1 MSRYSK
7 EVEEEVRAFW
17 EKNDVYKKAKEQR
30 KDGKPFFFMDGPPYA
45 TGRIHLGTAWNKI
58 LKDVYIRYY
67 RMNGYDVFD
76 RPGFDT
82 HGTPIENKV
91 EKKLGVSSKKEIEEK
106 VGVENFV
113 NMCKEFATEHID
125 AMTEQFKN
133 LGVWMDW
140 ENPYITLRDEYIESG
155 WWTFKKAYERGLL
168 YKGKYPVHVCP
179 HCGTVVSFAEVEY
192 TEKEDPSVYVAFPV
206 EGKENEFLLVW
217 TTTPWTL
224 VANVAIMAHPTERY
238 VRVRVG
244 DRIYILAETRLEPV
258 AQELGWEGYEVL
270 EEFPGKE
277 LEGLKYRGVLEGEVP
292 KQREMPHV
300 VVMSERYVSMEDGTG
315 LVHSA
320 PGHGRE
326 DFLVGQEY
334 GLPVF
339 SPVRID
345 GTYTEDA
352 GKYAG
357 MFVKDADKVI
367 LQDLEK
373 KGLLVHASTLRH
385 QYPICW
391 RCKTPLLFISVDEW
405 FYKVSDIKDEIKR
418 EAEKVKW
425 TPEWA
430 TERFKDWVDN
440 LRDWPISRQRFWGI
454 PTPIW
459 ICDKCGH
466 VEVIG
471 SKGELLQK
479 AVKLPEHLE
488 LHRPWVDQVVLKC
501 PKCGGEMHRTPDVLD
516 VWFDSGITTWAALGY
531 PKNEELFK
539 RYWPADLEIEGVDQV
554 RGWWNSQ
561 MITSVIVFDRRPF
574 ENVVMHGFVLD
585 VHGIKMSKSLGNV
598 VAPEDVIEKYTRDT
612 LRAYM
617 VSRPV
622 GEDIRF
628 DWEEVKQYY
637 TFLNTYWNLAQLLKR
652 YVDQFHF
659 NPEKDRTSYLA
670 PEDVWILSRL
680 QTVTQEVN
688 DYMERHRHD
697 KAFETL
703 KDFILE
709 DFSRTYVKLVRE
721 RMKLP
726 EKDPSKVAAYQTI
739 YDVLKQAVV
748 LTAPFVP
755 FISEKIY
762 QDVVRPFGGP
772 ESVHLI
778 DYPEPVKFRHHP
790 ELEDAFDTV
799 MAAAEA
805 VLAARHDAGIRLRWP
820 VQDVVLVVKDR
831 KPFETFR
838 DAFLRYVNA
847 KELRFTDS
855 VPEGYV
861 SKEFDGGVV
870 AVPSELSEDV
880 YLEALAREVLR
891 RIQNIRKKLHLL
903 EKDRIIVEIWGSE
916 EIRRAVKEHGDLL
929 RARAGIEELVFS
941 EEQRLEGE
949 TVEENIEG
957 NYVRI
962 TVRPLGNYS

>member
-1 MSRYSK
+1 MARYTK
-7 EVEEEVRAFW
+7 EIESEVRRFW
-17 EKNDVYKKAKEQR
+17 EENDVYRKVKEQR

-58 LKDVYIRYY
+58 LKDVYIRFY

-91 EKKLGVSSKKEIEEK
+91 EKKLGVSSKREIEEK
-106 VGVENFV
+106 IGVERFV
-113 NMCKEFATEHID
+113 ELCKEFATEHID

-155 WWTFKKAYERGLL
+155 WWTFKKAYEKGLL

-192 TEKEDPSVYVAFPV
+192 KEKEDPSIFVAFPV

-224 VANVAIMAHPTERY
+224 PANVAIMAHPKETY

-244 DRIYILAETRLEPV
+244 DRVYILAEPRLEEV
-258 AQELGWEGYEVL
+258 AKTVGWDNYEVL
-270 EEFPGKE
+270 ERFPGEK
-277 LEGLKYRGVLEGEVP
+277 LEGLKYRGVLEDEVP

-315 LVHSA
+315 LVHTA

-345 GTYTEDA
+345 GTYTEEA

-357 MFVKDADKVI
+357 MFVKDADPVI
-367 LQDLEK
+367 IEDLK
-373 KGLLVHASTLRH
+373 RKGLLVHAGTVKH

-391 RCKTPLLFISVDEW
+391 RCKTPLLFLSVDEW
-405 FYKVSDIKDEIKR
+405 FYRIDEEIHNKIREEAKKVN
-418 EAEKVKW
+418 W
-425 TPEWA
+425 TPGWA
-430 TERFKDWVDN
+430 KDRFLDWVEN

-459 ICDKCGH
+459 VCDKCGH

-471 SKGELLQK
+471 SKDELLEK
-479 AVKLPEHLE
+479 AVNVPEHLE

-501 PKCGGEMHRTPDVLD
+501 PKCGGEMHRTRDVLD

-561 MITSVIVFDRRPF
+561 MITSVIVFDRRPYD
-574 ENVVMHGFVLD
+574 NIVMHGFVLD

-598 VAPEDVIEKYTRDT
+598 VSPEEVVEKYTRDT

-617 VSRPV
+617 ISRPV
-622 GEDIRF
+622 GDDIRF
-628 DWEEVKQYY
+628 DWDEVREYY
-637 TFLNTYWNLAQLLKR
+637 NFLNTYWNLAQLLKR
-652 YVDQFHF
+652 YIDQFRF

-670 PEDVWILSRL
+670 PEDQWILSRL
-680 QTVTQEVN
+680 QTVAEQARAF
-688 DYMERHRHD
+688 MESRRHD
-697 KAFETL
+697 KAMQL
-703 KDFILE
+703 LRDFILE

-721 RMKLP
+721 RMRLP
-726 EKDPSKVAAYQTI
+726 ERDPSKIAAYQTI
-739 YDVLKQAVV
+739 YDVLKRAVV

-772 ESVHLI
+772 ESVHMI
-778 DYPEPVKFRHHP
+778 DYPKPLAYLQKP
-790 ELEDAFDTV
+790 ELEEQFSKV
-799 MAAAEA
+799 MDAAEA
-805 VLAARHDAGIRLRWP
+805 ALAARHDAGIRLRWP
-820 VQDVVLVVKDR
+820 IQEIVVVTEDKT
-831 KPFETFR
+831 PFETFKE
-838 DAFLRYVNA
+838 AFLRYVNA
-847 KELRFTDS
+847 KELRFAGS

-861 SKEFDGGVV
+861 SKEFGNGVV
-870 AVPSELSEDV
+870 AVPPQLSEDV
-880 YLEALAREVLR
+880 YREALAREVLR
-891 RIQNIRKKLHLL
+891 RIQQMRKRMGLV
-903 EKDRIIVEIWGSE
+903 EKDRIIVELWGDPE
-916 EIRRAVKEHGDLL
+916 LVEAVREHRDLIVD
-929 RARAGIEELVFS
+929 RAGVEEFVVS
-941 EEQRLEGE
+941 EEQTLNGELHEDSVDGKYLRL
-949 TVEENIEG
+949 V
-957 NYVRI
+957 VRKI
-962 TVRPLGNYS
+962 

>member
-7 EVEEEVRAFW
+7 DLEEHVRLFW
-17 EKNDVYKKAKEQR
+17 DEHDVYHKAKDLR
-30 KDGKPFFFMDGPPYA
+30 KGGKPFFFMDGPPYA
-45 TGRIHLGTAWNKI
+45 TGRIHLGTAWNKV
-58 LKDVYIRYY
+58 LKDTYIRYY

-106 VGVENFV
+106 IGVENFV

-125 AMTEQFKN
+125 AMVEQFKN

-140 ENPYITLRDEYIESG
+140 ENPYITMRDEYIEAG

-192 TEKEDPSVYVAFPV
+192 KEKEDPSIFVAFPV
-206 EGKENEFLLVW
+206 EGRENEFLLVW

-224 VANVAIMAHPTERY
+224 PANVAIMAHPKETY

-244 DRIYILAETRLEPV
+244 DRVYVLAKPRLDEV
-258 AQELGWEGYEVL
+258 ANTVGWDNYEVL
-270 EEFPGKE
+270 EEFPGERLK
-277 LEGLKYRGVLEGEVP
+277 GLKYRGVLEEEVP
-292 KQREMPHV
+292 KQKEFPHI
-300 VVMSERYVSMEDGTG
+300 VVMSERYVTMEDGTG
-315 LVHSA
+315 LVHTA

-339 SPVRID
+339 SPVKID
-345 GTYTEDA
+345 GTYTEEA

-357 MFVKDADKVI
+357 MFVRDANKVI
-367 LQDLEK
+367 LEDLEK
-373 KGLLVHASTLRH
+373 KGYLVHAGTIKH
-385 QYPICW
+385 QYPVCW

-405 FYKVSDIKDEIKR
+405 FYKIGDIKDEIKK
-418 EAEKVKW
+418 EAEKVNW
-425 TPEWA
+425 TPSWA

-459 ICDKCGH
+459 VCDKCGH

-471 SKGELLQK
+471 SKEELLQK
-479 AVKLPEHLE
+479 AVKVPEHLE

-501 PKCGGEMHRTPDVLD
+501 PKCGGEMHRTQDVLD

-531 PKNEELFK
+531 PKNEDLFK

-561 MITSVIVFDRRPF
+561 MITSVIVFDRRPYD
-574 ENVVMHGFVLD
+574 NVVMHGFVLD

-612 LRAYM
+612 LRAYLI
-617 VSRPV
+617 SRPV

-628 DWEEVKQYY
+628 DWDEVKEYY
-637 TFLNTYWNLAQLLKR
+637 NFLNTYWNLAQLLKR
-652 YVDQFHF
+652 YAEQFHYD
-659 NPEKDRTSYLA
+659 PEKKRTSYLA
-670 PEDVWILSRL
+670 PEDQWILSRL
-680 QTVTQEVN
+680 QTVTEQVRN
-688 DYMERHRHD
+688 YMGKHRHD
-697 KAFETL
+697 RALETL
-703 KDFILE
+703 RDFILN

-721 RMKLP
+721 RMRLP
-726 EKDPSKVAAYQTI
+726 ERDPSKLAVYQTI
-739 YDVLKQAVV
+739 YDVLKQTVV

-762 QDVVRPFGGP
+762 QDVIRPFGGP

-778 DYPEPVKFRHHP
+778 DFPMPAEHLHNTP
-790 ELEDAFDTV
+790 LEAEFQKV

-820 VQDVVLVVKDR
+820 VQDVVVVTEDAEAFK
-831 KPFETFR
+831 TFR

-847 KELRFTDS
+847 KRLRLEES

-861 SKEFDGGVV
+861 SKEYDGGVV
-870 AVPSELSEDV
+870 AVPSQLDEETLK
-880 YLEALAREVLR
+880 EALAREVLR
-891 RIQNIRKKLHLL
+891 RIQQMRKKLGLV
-903 EKDRIIVEIWGSE
+903 EKDRILVEIWADRE
-916 EIRRAVKEHGDLL
+916 VRDAIEAHEDLL
-929 RARAGIEELVFS
+929 RSRAGIQELAFS
-941 EEQRLEGE
+941 KEQRLDGE
-949 TVEENIEG
+949 TVEDTIEG

-962 TVRPLGNYS
+962 TVRAL

>member
-1 MSRYSK
+1 M
-7 EVEEEVRAFW
+7 
-17 EKNDVYKKAKEQR
+17 R
-30 KDGKPFFFMDGPPYA
+30 KGGKPFFFMDGPPYA

-58 LKDVYIRYY
+58 LKDTYIRFY

-91 EKKLGVSSKKEIEEK
+91 EKKLGVSSKREIEEK
-106 VGVENFV
+106 IGVERFV
-113 NMCKEFATEHID
+113 ELCKEFATEHID

-155 WWTFKKAYERGLL
+155 WWTFKKAYEKGLL

-192 TEKEDPSVYVAFPV
+192 KEKEDPSIFVAFPV

-224 VANVAIMAHPTERY
+224 PANVAIMAHPKETY

-244 DRIYILAETRLEPV
+244 DRVYILAKPRLEAV
-258 AQELGWEGYEVL
+258 AQTVGWEDYEVL
-270 EEFPGKE
+270 EEFPGEQLK
-277 LEGLKYRGVLEGEVP
+277 GLKYRGVLEEEVP
-292 KQREMPHV
+292 KQREMPHI

-339 SPVRID
+339 SPVKID
-345 GTYTEDA
+345 GTYTEEA

-357 MFVKDADKVI
+357 MFVKDADPVI
-367 LQDLEK
+367 IEDLK
-373 KGLLVHASTLRH
+373 RKGYLVHAGTVRH

-391 RCKTPLLFISVDEW
+391 RCKTPLLFLSVDEW
-405 FYKVSDIKDEIKR
+405 FYRIDEKTHDKIREEAKKVN
-418 EAEKVKW
+418 W

-430 TERFKDWVDN
+430 KDRFLDWVEN

-459 ICDKCGH
+459 VCDKCGH

-471 SKGELLQK
+471 SKEELVQK

-501 PKCGGEMHRTPDVLD
+501 PKCGGEMHRTQDVLD

-561 MITSVIVFDRRPF
+561 MITSVIVFDRRPY
-574 ENVVMHGFVLD
+574 ENIVMHGFVLD

-612 LRAYM
+612 LRAYLI
-617 VSRPV
+617 SRPV

-628 DWEEVKQYY
+628 DWEEVKEYY
-637 TFLNTYWNLAQLLKR
+637 NFLNTYWNLAQLLKR
-652 YVDQFHF
+652 YVDQFRF
-659 NPEKDRTSYLA
+659 NPEKNRTSYLA
-670 PEDVWILSRL
+670 PEDQWILSRL
-680 QTVTQEVN
+680 QTVTGQVR
-688 DYMERHRHD
+688 DYMSKRRHD
-697 KAFETL
+697 RAMQL
-703 KDFILE
+703 LRDFILE

-721 RMKLP
+721 RMRLP
-726 EKDPSKVAAYQTI
+726 EGDPSKTAAYQTI
-739 YDVLKQAVV
+739 YDVLKRTVV
-748 LTAPFVP
+748 LTAPFIP

-772 ESVHLI
+772 ESVHMF
-778 DYPEPVKFRHHP
+778 DYPKPLDYLRKP
-790 ELEDAFDTV
+790 ELEEQFRTV
-799 MAAAEA
+799 MDAAEA

-820 VQDVVLVVKDR
+820 VQHVVVVSDR
-831 KPFETFR
+831 REPFETFK

-847 KELRFTDS
+847 KELQFAEA

-861 SKEFDGGVV
+861 SKEFSDGIV
-870 AVPSELSEDV
+870 AIPSQLSPEV
-880 YLEALAREVLR
+880 YREALAREVLR
-891 RIQNIRKKLHLL
+891 RIQQMRKRMGLV
-903 EKDRIIVEIWGSE
+903 EKDRILVELWGDRELVDAVE
-916 EIRRAVKEHGDLL
+916 EYRDLITS
-929 RARAGIEELVFS
+929 RAGVEDLVVS
-941 EEQRLEGE
+941 EDRKLNGEVLEDSIDGNYLRIVVRKLEG
-949 TVEENIEG
+949 
-957 NYVRI
+957 
-962 TVRPLGNYS
+962 

>member
-1 MSRYSK
+1 MARYSK
-7 EVEEEVRAFW
+7 DIEEHVFLFW
-17 EKNDVYKKAKEQR
+17 DEKDVYHRVKELR
-30 KDGKPFFFMDGPPYA
+30 KGGKPFFFMDGPPYA

-106 VGVENFV
+106 IGVERFV
-113 NMCKEFATEHID
+113 GMCKEFATEHID

-140 ENPYITLRDEYIESG
+140 DNPYITLTDEYIESG
-155 WWTFKKAYERGLL
+155 WWTFKRAYERGLL

-192 TEKEDPSVYVAFPV
+192 KEKEDPSIFVAFPV
-206 EGKENEFLLVW
+206 DGKENEFLLVW

-224 VANVAIMAHPTERY
+224 PANVAIMAHPKETY
-238 VRVRVG
+238 VRVKVG
-244 DRIYILAETRLEPV
+244 DRVYILAEARLEAV
-258 AQELGWEGYEVL
+258 ASTVGWSDYEVL
-270 EEFPGKE
+270 DRFPGEQLK
-277 LEGLKYRGVLEGEVP
+277 GLKYRGVLEEEVP

-300 VVMSERYVSMEDGTG
+300 VVMSERFVSMDDGTG

-345 GTYTEDA
+345 GTYTEEA

-357 MFVKDADKVI
+357 MFVKDADSVI
-367 LQDLEK
+367 LEDLKK
-373 KGLLVHASTLRH
+373 KGYLIHAGTVKH

-405 FYKVSDIKDEIKR
+405 FYKIDSIKDEIKQ
-418 EAEKVKW
+418 EAEKVNW
-425 TPEWA
+425 TPAWA
-430 TERFKDWVDN
+430 TERFKDWVEN

-459 ICDKCGH
+459 VCDKCGH
-466 VEVIG
+466 IEVIG
-471 SKGELLQK
+471 SKEELLQK
-479 AVKLPEHLE
+479 AKQVPDNLE
-488 LHRPWVDQVVLKC
+488 LHRPWVDRVVLKC
-501 PKCGGEMHRTPDVLD
+501 PKCGGDMHRTQDVLD

-531 PKNEELFK
+531 PRNEDLFK

-561 MITSVIVFDRRPF
+561 MITSIIVFDRRPYD
-574 ENVVMHGFVLD
+574 NVVMHGFVLD

-598 VAPEDVIEKYTRDT
+598 VAPEDVIERYTRDT
-612 LRAYM
+612 LRAYLI
-617 VSRPV
+617 SRPV

-628 DWEEVKQYY
+628 DWQEVREYY
-637 TFLNTYWNLAQLLKR
+637 NFLNTYWNLAQLLKR
-652 YVDQFHF
+652 YVDQFRF
-659 NPEKDRTSYLA
+659 DPEKHRTSYLA
-670 PEDVWILSRL
+670 PEDQWILSRL
-680 QTVTQEVN
+680 QTVTSDVRK
-688 DYMERHRHD
+688 YMEMRRHD
-697 KAFETL
+697 RAMSL
-703 KDFILE
+703 LIDFILN

-721 RMKLP
+721 RMRLP
-726 EKDPSKVAAYQTI
+726 ERDPSKIAAYQTI
-739 YDVLKQAVV
+739 YDVLKQSVV

-762 QDVVRPFGGP
+762 LDVVQPFGGP
-772 ESVHLI
+772 DSVHMLK
-778 DYPEPVKFRHHP
+778 YPEPVSYQWKP
-790 ELEDAFDTV
+790 ELESQFSMV
-799 MAAAEA
+799 MDAAEA
-805 VLAARHDAGIRLRWP
+805 VLAARHEAGIRLRWP
-820 VQDVVLVVKDR
+820 VQDVVVVVEDR
-831 KPFETFR
+831 GPFETFR

-847 KELRFTDS
+847 KTVRFEAS
-855 VPEGYV
+855 VPDGYV
-861 SKEFDGGVV
+861 SKEFSGGVV
-870 AVPSELSEDV
+870 AVPSELSQEV
-880 YLEALAREVLR
+880 YREALAREVLR
-891 RIQNIRKKLHLL
+891 RIQQMRKKMGLL
-903 EKDRIIVEIWGSE
+903 ERNRIIVEIWGDP
-916 EIRRAVKEHGDLL
+916 EILDAIRNHEDLL
-929 RARAGIEELVFS
+929 KGRAGVEELIFS
-941 EEQRLEGE
+941 REPRLDGE
-949 TVEENIEG
+949 TVEDSIEG
-957 NYVRI
+957 MYFRA
-962 TVRPLGNYS
+962 TVRALPD

>member
-7 EVEEEVRAFW
+7 DLEEEIRTLW
-17 EKNDVYKKAKEQR
+17 EENDVYRKAKEQR

-58 LKDVYIRYY
+58 LKDVYIRFY

-91 EKKLGVSSKKEIEEK
+91 EKKLGVSSKREIEEK
-106 VGVENFV
+106 IGVERFV
-113 NMCKEFATEHID
+113 ELCKEFATEHID

-155 WWTFKKAYERGLL
+155 WWTFKKAYEKGLL

-179 HCGTVVSFAEVEY
+179 HCGTVVSFAEVQY
-192 TEKEDPSVYVAFPV
+192 KEKEDPSIFVAFPV
-206 EGKENEFLLVW
+206 DGKENEFLLVW

-224 VANVAIMAHPTERY
+224 PANVAIMAHPKETY

-244 DRIYILAETRLEPV
+244 DRIYILAEPRLEDV
-258 AQELGWEGYEVL
+258 AKTVGWEEYEVL
-270 EEFPGKE
+270 ERFPGEE
-277 LEGLKYRGVLEGEVP
+277 LKGLKYRGVLEEEVP
-292 KQREMPHV
+292 KQREMPHI

-315 LVHSA
+315 LVHTA

-345 GTYTEDA
+345 GTYTEEA

-357 MFVKDADKVI
+357 MFVKDADPVI
-367 LQDLEK
+367 IEDLK
-373 KGLLVHASTLRH
+373 RKGLLVHAGTVKH

-391 RCKTPLLFISVDEW
+391 RCKTPLLFLSVDEW
-405 FYKVSDIKDEIKR
+405 FYRIDEKIHNKIREEAKKVN
-418 EAEKVKW
+418 W
-425 TPEWA
+425 TPGWA
-430 TERFKDWVDN
+430 KERFLDWVEN

-459 ICDKCGH
+459 VCDKCGH

-471 SKGELLQK
+471 SKDELLEK
-479 AVKLPEHLE
+479 AVKVPEHLE

-501 PKCGGEMHRTPDVLD
+501 PKCGGEMHRTQDVLD

-561 MITSVIVFDRRPF
+561 MITSVIVFDRRPYD
-574 ENVVMHGFVLD
+574 NIVMHGFVLD

-598 VAPEDVIEKYTRDT
+598 VSPEEVIERYTRDT

-617 VSRPV
+617 ISRPV

-628 DWEEVKQYY
+628 DWDEVREYY
-637 TFLNTYWNLAQLLKR
+637 NFLNTYWNLAQLLKR
-652 YVDQFHF
+652 YIDQFRF

-670 PEDVWILSRL
+670 PEDQWILSRL
-680 QTVTQEVN
+680 QTVTEQVRAF
-688 DYMERHRHD
+688 MESRRHD
-697 KAFETL
+697 KAMQL
-703 KDFILE
+703 LRDFILE

-721 RMKLP
+721 RMRLP
-726 EKDPSKVAAYQTI
+726 ERDPSKIAAYQTI
-739 YDVLKQAVV
+739 YDVLKRTVV

-772 ESVHLI
+772 ESVHMI
-778 DYPEPVKFRHHP
+778 DYPKPLAYLQKP
-790 ELEDAFDTV
+790 ELEEQFSTV
-799 MAAAEA
+799 MDAAEA
-805 VLAARHDAGIRLRWP
+805 ALAARHDAGIRLRWP
-820 VQDVVLVVKDR
+820 IQEIVVVTEDR
-831 KPFETFR
+831 TPFETFKE
-838 DAFLRYVNA
+838 AFLRYVNA
-847 KELRFTDS
+847 KALKFADS

-861 SKEFDGGVV
+861 SKEFGNGVV
-870 AVPSELSEDV
+870 AVPPELSEDV
-880 YLEALAREVLR
+880 YREALAREVLR
-891 RIQNIRKKLHLL
+891 RIQQMRKRMGLV
-903 EKDRIIVEIWGSE
+903 EKDRIIVELWGDP
-916 EIRRAVKEHGDLL
+916 EIREAVREHEDLIKS
-929 RARAGIEELVFS
+929 RAGVDELVFS

-949 TVEENIEG
+949 TIEDNIEG
-957 NYVRI
+957 NYFRV
-962 TVRPLGNYS
+962 TVMRLN